1 MSHGIEEISAFISN
15 VREKFREVKEKLDG
29 KSGVVNLHYMDDING
44 TIAEIVGM
52 KTNIQSVLGDI
63 SSIEENYLEEYNKYL
78 NDIRQM
84 MEKRGII
91 NSSLNIVQTIPEKE
105 KSNEQ
110 VNSWTVA
117 GKKKS
122 PAVQA
127 WRDNVIKQRSANVV
141 LDVAVKQRS
150 ANAVLD
156 SLSTRT
162 PPKYEPLQYTVSDVQ
177 ITDKLYIPN
186 VRTTHSLPSEEKL
199 INSIEP
205 GHMYYSHSADTFFML
220 INPGSILLYGNIGE
234 ITPPVGLPS
243 KVKDCKFSPC
253 KHDKC
258 DFYHDPFKFPGR
270 SDRRNYITN
279 SWEYT
284 GALAGQKRQGEQSRM
299 IGSRSN
305 LEIDV
310 EMISESQIS
319 IYGSQL
325 MHDML
330 VYMIVCKSS

>member
-15 VREKFREVKEKLDG
+15 AREKFREVKEKLDG
-29 KSGVVNLHYMDDING
+29 KSGVVNLHYMDDIND

-63 SSIEENYLEEYNKYL
+63 SSIEKNYLEEYNKYL
-78 NDIRQM
+78 NEVRQM

-91 NSSLNIVQTIPEKE
+91 NGSLNITQSVPEKE
-105 KSNEQ
+105 RINEH
-110 VNSWTVA
+110 VNSWTIV

-122 PAVQA
+122 PMAQA
-127 WRDNVIKQRSANVV
+127 WRLNDNVSKQRPS
-141 LDVAVKQRS
+141 S
-150 ANAVLD
+150 AVLD
-156 SLSTRT
+156 SLSTRA
-162 PPKYEPLQYTVSDVQ
+162 PSKYEPLQYTVSDVQ

-220 INPGSILLYGNIGE
+220 INPGAILLYGNIGE

-310 EMISESQIS
+310 EMISEPQVS

-330 VYMIVCKSS
+330 VYMIARQQR

>member
-15 VREKFREVKEKLDG
+15 AREKFREVKEKLDG
-29 KSGVVNLHYMDDING
+29 KSGVVNLHYMDDIND
-44 TIAEIVGM
+44 TIAEIVEM
-52 KTNIQSVLGDI
+52 KSNIQSVLGDI

-78 NDIRQM
+78 NEVRQM

-91 NSSLNIVQTIPEKE
+91 NSSLNITQSVPEKE
-105 KSNEQ
+105 RINEH
-110 VNSWTVA
+110 VNSWTVV

-122 PAVQA
+122 PVAQA
-127 WRDNVIKQRSANVV
+127 WRLNDNVSKQRPS
-141 LDVAVKQRS
+141 S
-150 ANAVLD
+150 AVLD
-156 SLSTRT
+156 SLSTRA
-162 PPKYEPLQYTVSDVQ
+162 PSKHEPLQYTVSDVQ

-186 VRTTHSLPSEEKL
+186 VRTTHSLPSEGKL

-220 INPGSILLYGNIGE
+220 INPGAILLYGNIGE

-310 EMISESQIS
+310 EMISEPQVS

-330 VYMIVCKSS
+330 VYMIARQQR

>member
-15 VREKFREVKEKLDG
+15 AREKFREVKEKLDG
-29 KSGVVNLHYMDDING
+29 KSGVVNLHYMDDIND

-63 SSIEENYLEEYNKYL
+63 SSIEKNYLEEYNKYL
-78 NDIRQM
+78 NEVRQM

-91 NSSLNIVQTIPEKE
+91 NGSLNITQSVPEKE
-105 KSNEQ
+105 RINEH
-110 VNSWTVA
+110 VNSWTIV

-122 PAVQA
+122 PIAQA
-127 WRDNVIKQRSANVV
+127 WRLNDNVSKQRPSI
-141 LDVAVKQRS
+141 
-150 ANAVLD
+150 AVLD
-156 SLSTRT
+156 SLSTRA
-162 PPKYEPLQYTVSDVQ
+162 PSKYEPLQYTVSDVQ

-220 INPGSILLYGNIGE
+220 INPGAILLYGNIGE

-310 EMISESQIS
+310 EMISEPQVS

-330 VYMIVCKSS
+330 VYMIARQQR

>member
-15 VREKFREVKEKLDG
+15 AREKFREVKEKLDG
-29 KSGVVNLHYMDDING
+29 KSGVVNLHYMDDIND

-63 SSIEENYLEEYNKYL
+63 SSIEKNYLEEYNKYV
-78 NDIRQM
+78 NEVRQM

-91 NSSLNIVQTIPEKE
+91 NGSLNITQSVPEKE
-105 KSNEQ
+105 RINEH
-110 VNSWTVA
+110 VNSWTIV

-122 PAVQA
+122 PMAQA
-127 WRDNVIKQRSANVV
+127 WRLNDNVSKQRPSI
-141 LDVAVKQRS
+141 
-150 ANAVLD
+150 AVLD
-156 SLSTRT
+156 SLSTRA
-162 PPKYEPLQYTVSDVQ
+162 PLKYEPLQYTVSDVQ

-220 INPGSILLYGNIGE
+220 INPGAILLYGNIGE

-310 EMISESQIS
+310 EMISEPQVS

-330 VYMIVCKSS
+330 VYMIARQQR

>member
-15 VREKFREVKEKLDG
+15 AREKFREVKEKLDG
-29 KSGVVNLHYMDDING
+29 KSGVVNLHYMDDIND

-63 SSIEENYLEEYNKYL
+63 SSIEKNYLEEYNKYL
-78 NDIRQM
+78 NEVRQM

-91 NSSLNIVQTIPEKE
+91 NGSLNITQFVPEKE
-105 KSNEQ
+105 RINEH
-110 VNSWTVA
+110 VNSWTIV

-122 PAVQA
+122 PIAQA
-127 WRDNVIKQRSANVV
+127 WRMNDNVSKQRPSI
-141 LDVAVKQRS
+141 
-150 ANAVLD
+150 AVLD
-156 SLSTRT
+156 SLSTRA
-162 PPKYEPLQYTVSDVQ
+162 PSKYEPLQYTVSDVQ

-220 INPGSILLYGNIGE
+220 INPGAILLYGNIGE

-310 EMISESQIS
+310 EMISEPQVS

-330 VYMIVCKSS
+330 VYMIARQQR

>member
-15 VREKFREVKEKLDG
+15 AREKFREVKEKLDG
-29 KSGVVNLHYMDDING
+29 KSGVVNLHFMDDIND

-63 SSIEENYLEEYNKYL
+63 SSIEKNYLEEYNKYL
-78 NDIRQM
+78 NEVRQM

-91 NSSLNIVQTIPEKE
+91 NGSLNITQSVPEKE
-105 KSNEQ
+105 RINEH
-110 VNSWTVA
+110 VNSWTIV

-122 PAVQA
+122 PIAQA
-127 WRDNVIKQRSANVV
+127 WRLNDNVSKQRPSI
-141 LDVAVKQRS
+141 
-150 ANAVLD
+150 AVLD
-156 SLSTRT
+156 SLSTRA
-162 PPKYEPLQYTVSDVQ
+162 PSKYEPLQYTVSDVQ

-220 INPGSILLYGNIGE
+220 INPGAILLYGNIGE

-310 EMISESQIS
+310 EMISEPQVS

-330 VYMIVCKSS
+330 VYMIARQQR

>member
-15 VREKFREVKEKLDG
+15 AREKFREVKEKLDG
-29 KSGVVNLHYMDDING
+29 KSGVVNLHYMDDIND

-63 SSIEENYLEEYNKYL
+63 SSIEKNYLEEYNKYL
-78 NDIRQM
+78 NEVRQM

-91 NSSLNIVQTIPEKE
+91 NGSLNITQSVPEKE
-105 KSNEQ
+105 RINEH
-110 VNSWTVA
+110 VNSWTIV

-122 PAVQA
+122 PMAQA
-127 WRDNVIKQRSANVV
+127 WRLNDNVSKQRPS
-141 LDVAVKQRS
+141 S
-150 ANAVLD
+150 AVLD
-156 SLSTRT
+156 SLSTRA
-162 PPKYEPLQYTVSDVQ
+162 PSKYEPLQYTVSDVQ

-220 INPGSILLYGNIGE
+220 INPGAILLYGNIGE

-310 EMISESQIS
+310 EMISEPHVS

-330 VYMIVCKSS
+330 VYMIARQQR

>member
-15 VREKFREVKEKLDG
+15 AREKFREVKEKLDG
-29 KSGVVNLHYMDDING
+29 KSGVVNLHYMDDIND

-63 SSIEENYLEEYNKYL
+63 SSIEKNYLEEYNKYL
-78 NDIRQM
+78 NEVRQM

-91 NSSLNIVQTIPEKE
+91 NGSLNITQSVPEKE
-105 KSNEQ
+105 RINEH
-110 VNSWTVA
+110 VNSWTIV

-122 PAVQA
+122 PMAQA
-127 WRDNVIKQRSANVV
+127 WRLNDNVSKQRPSI
-141 LDVAVKQRS
+141 
-150 ANAVLD
+150 AVLD
-156 SLSTRT
+156 SLSTRA
-162 PPKYEPLQYTVSDVQ
+162 PSKYEPLQYTVSDVQ

-220 INPGSILLYGNIGE
+220 INPGAILLYGNIGE

-310 EMISESQIS
+310 EMISEPQVS

-330 VYMIVCKSS
+330 VYMIARQQR